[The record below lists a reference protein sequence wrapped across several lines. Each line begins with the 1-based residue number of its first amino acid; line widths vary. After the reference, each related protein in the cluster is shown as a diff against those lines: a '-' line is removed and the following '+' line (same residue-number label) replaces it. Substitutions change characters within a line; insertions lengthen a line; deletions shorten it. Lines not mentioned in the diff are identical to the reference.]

1 MLLCFGFVTKTVLVT
16 HQRFSCACATSGVSL
31 FTPVHPFFFCRC
43 SQDSWLR
50 GCSIP
55 SDTMF
60 ISKSLRK
67 VGERGWYLWQWHLS
81 SWVTLRHAFWDMAE
95 HHLPGQWEVVNEFK
109 VNELKFVP
117 HFACACSS
125 FFSYQTVAICIH
137 ESSHLPTEA
146 GSEWV
151 AMWLCSCW
159 SGWAHLSR
167 VLQNLVEN
175 SECRGLEFLES
186 HSILG

>member
-1 MLLCFGFVTKTVLVT
+1 MGDRTVNVNICLFLSITVNREVLAGTEFFFSLIARMLLCFGFVTKTVLVT

-55 SDTMF
+55 SDAMF

-109 VNELKFVP
+109 VNEFKFVP
-117 HFACACSS
+117 CFACACS
-125 FFSYQTVAICIH
+125 FCFSYQTVA
-137 ESSHLPTEA
+137 
-146 GSEWV
+146 V
-151 AMWLCSCW
+151 
-159 SGWAHLSR
+159 
-167 VLQNLVEN
+167 
-175 SECRGLEFLES
+175 
-186 HSILG
+186 SILSPSHRSGKWMGGCVAV